1 MIESGTGWMNAVA
14 QTSAVPSN
22 VLILTLLQDVVD
34 GGMLGSY
41 ATTASERAFFASHNV
56 STLYHPHLYPDASG
70 YNSGNTLIG
79 LCEYTSR
86 NCRRG

>member
-1 MIESGTGWMNAVA
+1 MIESGNGWMNAVA

-34 GGMLGSY
+34 GGTLPSY
-41 ATTASERAFFASHNV
+41 ATTASEQAFFVSHNV
-56 STLYHPHLYPDASG
+56 TTLYHPLLHPDASG

-79 LCEYTSR
+79 LC
-86 NCRRG
+86 G